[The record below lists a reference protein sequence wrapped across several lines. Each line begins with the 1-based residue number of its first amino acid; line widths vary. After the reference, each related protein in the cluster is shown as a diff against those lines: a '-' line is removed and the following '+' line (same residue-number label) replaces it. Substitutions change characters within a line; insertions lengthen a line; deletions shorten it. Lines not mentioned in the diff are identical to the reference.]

1 MKSMGT
7 LYIKKRSHK
16 SLPPHLHNLFAMAR
30 PKPIAQ
36 ISQNGC
42 KEILYLLPSIV
53 AVPKVCT
60 LKRRQSGAVRSY
72 MSENGNINI

>member
-16 SLPPHLHNLFAMAR
+16 SPPPHNLFAMAR
-30 PKPIAQ
+30 PKSIAQ

-42 KEILYLLPSIV
+42 KEVLYLLPSIV

-72 MSENGNINI
+72 ISENGNINI